1 LRKISKVQSGQT
13 SGIVCSR
20 NKKNDDFLLATYE
33 SLRKGGGNACGSRNK
48 REERPLNKLTASNVR
63 EAIHCC
69 DQRCMA
75 RHDSTK
81 SNQTSWPRN
90 ERSDS
95 THRKISKEDAFL
107 S

>member
-1 LRKISKVQSGQT
+1 
-13 SGIVCSR
+13 
-20 NKKNDDFLLATYE
+20 LLATYE
-33 SLRKGGGNACGSRNK
+33 QSLRQGGGNACGSRNK
-48 REERPLNKLTASNVR
+48 REERPWNKLTACNVR

-69 DQRCMA
+69 DQRCIA

-90 ERSDS
+90 ERKRP
-95 THRKISKEDAFL
+95 TGKISKEDAFL